1 MNTLK
6 KTRELELQIDE
17 FLDFII
23 NGALIFKQAVKFYLN
38 GEIDQ
43 FEERLN
49 EIDKTESNADT
60 LRRTIEEKL
69 YVKTLIPENRGDV
82 LGLLE
87 STDKVLNLIA
97 ETLAQFSVE
106 IPKISLDV
114 QSLFFELTEAT
125 ISSVE
130 YLVTALRS
138 YFTNITLVRDN
149 IQKVIFYEKES
160 DKIADKIKRTV
171 FQSNNLEL
179 AEKIHMRYFV
189 YHIERI
195 ADEAEDV
202 CDRLSIAVIKRYL

>member
-6 KTRELELQIDE
+6 KTKKLEFQIDE

-43 FEERLN
+43 FEERLK
-49 EIDKTESNADT
+49 EIDKTESDADT

-87 STDKVLNLIA
+87 STDKVMNLIA

-106 IPKISLDV
+106 IPKISADV
-114 QSLFFELTEAT
+114 QNLFFELTEAT

-171 FQSNNLEL
+171 FQSSNLEL

>member
-1 MNTLK
+1 VNTLK
-6 KTRELELQIDE
+6 KTKKLELQIDE

-43 FEERLN
+43 FEERLK
-49 EIDKTESNADT
+49 EIDKTESDADT

-87 STDKVLNLIA
+87 STDKVMNLIA

-106 IPKISLDV
+106 IPKISADV
-114 QSLFFELTEAT
+114 QNLFFELTEAT

-171 FQSNNLEL
+171 FQSSNLEL